1 MRDNMEPEDAS
12 KEMAEECDDAH
23 LHHSIHNLP
32 KNFDFKVGMV
42 FSSEL
47 KAYHTYVAY
56 ALRKGFGVRKGKKAR
71 NSKGEITRRTF
82 LCNCEGFSCTPPDQ
96 QKKMERTE
104 NRCGCLAHIRFKVE
118 NGVHEVIE
126 YMSEHNHAFLPENQR
141 HLIRCGRMISDPS
154 KGVLA
159 DMAKAGIVNFSSFN
173 FLENE
178 DGGSRNM
185 GFSLR
190 GSHNFLQTQR
200 SSIVRGE
207 DWQTLLN
214 HFTCMQMQNPIF
226 FYAVQI
232 DQDGRLT
239 NLFWR
244 DSLSKF
250 DYDCFGDVVMFDT
263 TYRVSKYNMIC
274 APFVGVN
281 HHWRNTSFGCAL
293 LLDETVNSFIWLFE
307 TFLEAM
313 GNRAPKTIF
322 TDQDQAME
330 KAVEKVFLNAQH
342 RVCTSHIAKHAA
354 VNIPNLYEKP
364 EFRDRY
370 FSKLLYRCETESVFE
385 STWKE
390 MEEEWGTKD
399 NSWLNRLYESR
410 NKWSAVF
417 ARGIYSCG
425 IGSTERSENTN
436 NIFRLMPA
444 NSMNLIGFVHHY
456 EQQVKYMREIEV
468 RDDHNSRGKPK
479 LLVSNN
485 EILTHAALA
494 YTHTI
499 FSKFNEEFLQ
509 SMSERVLRCTSDGVV
524 SEYTLVCHGVHGENV
539 VRYDSANF
547 SVSCGCKLF
556 ESNGWLCRH
565 ALYVLNGNIMVTKI
579 PSAYVLKR
587 WTKGAKDCNVDN
599 DSPQVS
605 PCSSK
610 MSRYSTLMQK
620 AFAIMNSGAED
631 ENTMRIAMRN
641 LDKTMEEILGHKS
654 NLLTK
659 DGEDNSDKVVN
670 GNEVSYSVSET
681 SISDHAPR
689 KAKGVRGDGVE
700 IESKKKQK
708 KSSKGA
714 TSTAIQS
721 RELVVSATLDEAH
734 LPTHLSHSRQQS
746 SFSPCNFGGPTTN
759 PSLNN
764 GMSEYR
770 NTAYAGVL
778 SQGSSNSYQYPGRN
792 VANESEG
799 TNMEGLQ
806 G

>member
-1 MRDNMEPEDAS
+1 MGDNMEPENAS
-12 KEMAEECDDAH
+12 KEIAEEDDDAH
-23 LHHSIHNLP
+23 LSHSIHNLP
-32 KNFDFKVGMV
+32 KNFEFKVGMV

-47 KAYHTYVAY
+47 QAYHTYVAY
-56 ALRKGFGVRKGKKAR
+56 ALRKGFGVRKGNKVR

-104 NRCGCLAHIRFKVE
+104 NRCGCLAHVKFKVE

-141 HLIRCGRMISDPS
+141 HLIRCGRIVSDPS
-154 KGVLA
+154 KGILA
-159 DMAKAGIVNFSSFN
+159 DMAKAGIVSFGSYK

-178 DGGSRNM
+178 YGGSRNM
-185 GFSLR
+185 GFS
-190 GSHNFLQTQR
+190 NFLQIER
-200 SSIVRGE
+200 SSIARGE

-214 HFTCMQMQNPIF
+214 HFTCMQMQNPMF
-226 FYAVQI
+226 FYALQV

-239 NLFWR
+239 NVFWR

-250 DYDCFGDVVMFDT
+250 DYDCFGDVVIFDT

-274 APFVGVN
+274 APFGGVN
-281 HHWRNTSFGCAL
+281 HHLKNTSFGCAL

-322 TDQDQAME
+322 TDEDQAVE
-330 KAVEKVFLNAQH
+330 KAVKKVFSNAQH

-354 VNIPNLYEKP
+354 INIPNLYEKP

-370 FSKLLYRCETESVFE
+370 FSKLLYGCETESIFK

-390 MEEEWGTKD
+390 MEKEWGTKD

-417 ARGIYSCG
+417 ARGIFSCG
-425 IGSTERSENTN
+425 IGSTQKSEVTN
-436 NIFRLMPA
+436 NIFQLMPA

-456 EQQVKYMREIEV
+456 EQQVKYMREVEV
-468 RDDHNSRGKPK
+468 RDDHSSQGKPK
-479 LLVSNN
+479 LVVSNN
-485 EILTHAALA
+485 EILTHAALV
-494 YTHTI
+494 YTHTV
-499 FSKFNEEFLQ
+499 FSKFHEEFLQ
-509 SMSERVLRCTSDGVV
+509 SLSERVLSCTSDGAV
-524 SEYTLVCHGVHGENV
+524 SEYTLVCHGVHGQNV
-539 VRYDSANF
+539 VRFDSVNF

-587 WTKGAKDCNVDN
+587 WTKGAKYCNVD
-599 DSPQVS
+599 DSPHAL

-610 MSRYSTLMQK
+610 ISRYSILMQE
-620 AFAIMNSGAED
+620 AFAIMSLAAED
-631 ENTMRIAMRN
+631 ENTMRIAMRH
-641 LDKTMEEILGHKS
+641 LHKMAEEILEYKS
-654 NLLTK
+654 KLLTK
-659 DGEDNSDKVVN
+659 DGEDSSNKVLN
-670 GNEVSYSVSET
+670 GNEASCSISET
-681 SISDHAPR
+681 SISDHPPR
-689 KAKGVRGDGVE
+689 KAKGVTGNGVE
-700 IESKKKQK
+700 SESKKKQK

-721 RELVVSATLDEAH
+721 REMVINTTLDEAC
-734 LPTHLSHSRQQS
+734 LPTHSAHSHQHRSIS
-746 SFSPCNFGGPTTN
+746 SPGNFGGLTTN

-764 GMSEYR
+764 G
-770 NTAYAGVL
+770 
-778 SQGSSNSYQYPGRN
+778 GSLKSYQYTGRN
-792 VANESEG
+792 VASESEG

>member
-1 MRDNMEPEDAS
+1 MEPENAS
-12 KEMAEECDDAH
+12 KEIAEEHDDAH
-23 LHHSIHNLP
+23 LRRSIHNLP
-32 KNFDFKVGMV
+32 KNFEFKVGMV

-47 KAYHTYVAY
+47 EAYHKYVAY
-56 ALRKGFGVRKGKKAR
+56 ALRKGFGVRKAKIRR
-71 NSKGEITRRTF
+71 NYKGEITRRTF
-82 LCNCEGFSCTPPDQ
+82 VCNREGFSCTPPDE
-96 QKKMERTE
+96 QKKIERTE
-104 NRCGCLAHIRFKVE
+104 NRCGCLAHIGFKVE

-126 YMSEHNHAFLPENQR
+126 YMSEHNHAFISKNHR
-141 HLIRCGRMISDPS
+141 HPIRCGRMISDPS

-159 DMAKAGIVNFSSFN
+159 DMVKAGIVNFRSCN

-178 DGGSRNM
+178 DRGSRNM
-185 GFSLR
+185 GSSLR

-214 HFTCMQMQNPIF
+214 NFTCMQMQNPMY
-226 FYAVQI
+226 FYATQV

-244 DSLSKF
+244 DSLSRF
-250 DYDCFGDVVMFDT
+250 DYDCFGDVVLFDT
-263 TYRVSKYNMIC
+263 TYRVSQYNMIC

-281 HHWRNTSFGCAL
+281 HHWRDTFFGCAL

-313 GNRAPKTIF
+313 GNRAPGTIF
-322 TDQDQAME
+322 TDQDQVMG
-330 KAVEKVFLNAQH
+330 KAVEKVFPNAHH
-342 RVCTSHIAKHAA
+342 RVCTSHIAKQAA
-354 VNIPNLYEKP
+354 KNIPNLYEKS

-370 FSKLLYRCETESVFE
+370 FSKLLYGCETEYVFE

-399 NSWLNRLYESR
+399 NSWLSGLYESR

-417 ARGIYSCG
+417 GRGIFSCG
-425 IGSTERSENTN
+425 IRSTQRSEGMN
-436 NIFRLMPA
+436 NIFQLMPT
-444 NSMNLIGFVHHY
+444 SSLNLIEFVDHY
-456 EQQVKYMREIEV
+456 EQRVKYIREIEA

-485 EILTHAALA
+485 GILTHAASA
-494 YTHTI
+494 YTRTI
-499 FSKFNEEFLQ
+499 FSKFYEEFLQ
-509 SMSERVLRCTSDGVV
+509 SLSERVLSCSSDGGI
-524 SEYTLVCHGVHGENV
+524 SEYTLVRHGIRGQNV
-539 VRYDSANF
+539 VRFDSVNF
-547 SVSCGCKLF
+547 SISCGCKLF

-587 WTKGAKDCNVDN
+587 WTKGAKDCIVDD

-610 MSRYSTLMQK
+610 ISRYSTLMRK
-620 AFAIMNSGAED
+620 ASAIMSLAAED
-631 ENTMRIAMRN
+631 EDTMRIAMQN
-641 LDKTMEEILGHKS
+641 LDKMVEEILGYKS
-654 NLLTK
+654 SLLTK

-681 SISDHAPR
+681 SITDHPR
-689 KAKGVRGDGVE
+689 RKTKGVTGDGVE
-700 IESKKKQK
+700 RKFGNKKK

-714 TSTAIQS
+714 TPTAIQS
-721 RELVVSATLDEAH
+721 RELVVSPTPDEAH
-734 LPTHLSHSRQQS
+734 LPTHLAHSHQLS
-746 SFSPCNFGGPTTN
+746 SGFSPRNVGGPTTN

-764 GMSEYR
+764 GMIEYC

-778 SQGSSNSYQYPGRN
+778 
-792 VANESEG
+792 ESG
-799 TNMEGLQ
+799 IIKLLSVSWRKCGQ
-806 G
+806 